1 MAFKNRVV
9 VRYADGRLAKGFT
22 FDFLPNKDGF
32 HLVDAEDERKVTAVA
47 ASELKAIFF
56 VKSFAGSKA
65 HRSGPPPRWG
75 KAGGQRLKV
84 TFRDGEV
91 VYGTTTAYTPGRR
104 GFFIVPADDTQ
115 NNERAYVFTD
125 ATLSVEVVAMAA
137 QEAAAGAGK
146 AS

>member
-9 VRYADGRLAKGFT
+9 VRYADGRVAKGFT
-22 FDFLPNKDGF
+22 FDFLPNKDTF
-32 HLVDAEDERKVTAVA
+32 HLVDSDDERKVTAVA
-47 ASELKAIFF
+47 VGELKAIFF
-56 VKSFAGSKA
+56 VKSFAGNKT

-75 KAGGQRLKV
+75 RPGGQKLKV

-91 VYGTTTAYTPGRR
+91 VYGTTTAYTRGRR
-104 GFFIVPADDTQ
+104 GFFIVPADETQ

-125 ATLSVEVVAMAA
+125 ATAEVEVLVPTA
-137 QEAAAGAGK
+137 QEAATSAGK